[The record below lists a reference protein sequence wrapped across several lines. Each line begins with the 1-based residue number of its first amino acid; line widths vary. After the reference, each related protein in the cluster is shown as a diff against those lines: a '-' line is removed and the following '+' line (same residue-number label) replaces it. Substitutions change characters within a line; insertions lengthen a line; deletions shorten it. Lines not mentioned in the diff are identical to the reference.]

1 MIIKFSVVFSILYML
16 ALSGVQAQNIYIVP
30 APQKMVP
37 GKETIKLTPKT
48 RISACAE
55 SIKTATYLQNILQR
69 TLGAQIALEELEKRW
84 DQKGIYFAPDSVA
97 FLNE

>member
-1 MIIKFSVVFSILYML
+1 ML

-37 GKETIKLTPKT
+37 GKE
-48 RISACAE
+48 
-55 SIKTATYLQNILQR
+55 SIKTATYLQDILQR
-69 TLGAQIALEELEKRW
+69 TPGAQIALEELEKRW
-84 DQKGIYFAPDSVA
+84 DQKEIYFAPDSVA